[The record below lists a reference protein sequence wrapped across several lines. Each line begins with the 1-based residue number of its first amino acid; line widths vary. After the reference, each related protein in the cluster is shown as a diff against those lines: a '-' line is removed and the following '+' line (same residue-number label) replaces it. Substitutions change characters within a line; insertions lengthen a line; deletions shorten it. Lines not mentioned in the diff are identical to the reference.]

1 MRSFSSVSEHF
12 KISPENQPET
22 SASSCFARIGP
33 RIFGSM
39 GNLTP
44 VSVPEKPACRLSV
57 RQVSRLV
64 SPPSC
69 GRSLLVQAM
78 GAMPRRI
85 FMMAASDAETLL
97 LPARG
102 VIGRGLAHAL
112 ARRSRR
118 NPDIPPGIAGRP
130 VIGIGIDHDDR
141 GPVGRLR
148 PLKRALQIGEGADTL
163 GDGAHGFGM

>member
-1 MRSFSSVSEHF
+1 MRSFSSVSERF
-12 KISPENQPET
+12 RISPENQPET
-22 SASSCFARIGP
+22 SASPCFARIGP
-33 RIFGSM
+33 RSIGSM

-69 GRSLLVQAM
+69 GKSLLVQAM

-85 FMMAASDAETLL
+85 FILAASDAETLL
-97 LPARG
+97 LLARG
-102 VIGRGLAHAL
+102 MIGRGLAHAFP
-112 ARRSRR
+112 RRSCRD
-118 NPDIPPGIAGRP
+118 PDIPPGIARRP

-141 GPVGRLR
+141 GPVGRFG
-148 PLKRALQIGEGADTL
+148 PLKRALQIGKGADML
-163 GDGAHGFGM
+163 GD